1 MVNIDLNTIEPINGG
16 PRKAIPAGNY
26 RAKVFSAELKDT
38 KSGLGKYVKVE
49 FVVEDGDYEGAEL
62 VAQYNVVNQNPK
74 AQQIGLGQLS
84 ALSRALCASA
94 TNAKQQQKIMVI
106 KGGDFS
112 AFLGLSVILK
122 VAVVEGKPYINADG
136 ETQQGAP
143 QNEVKG
149 VAPVTQEKFVEQA
162 AKAKKNVAPVV
173 EEEIEEQEEA
183 ALDKPAKKPSKEA
196 TPDW

>member
-1 MVNIDLNTIEPINGG
+1 MLDIDLNTVDPINGG
-16 PRKAIPAGNY
+16 SRKAIPAGNY
-26 RAKVFSAELKDT
+26 KSKVLSAELKDT
-38 KSGLGKYVKVE
+38 KSGTGKFAEVN
-49 FVVEDGDYEGAEL
+49 FVVEDGDEAGAEL
-62 VAQYNVVNQNPK
+62 VARYNVVNQNPK

-94 TNAKQQQKIMVI
+94 TSAKQQQKIMVI

-112 AFLGLSVILK
+112 AFLGLSVVLK
-122 VAVVEGKPYINADG
+122 VAVVEGKAYIDNKGDLQA
-136 ETQQGAP
+136 GAP

-162 AKAKKNVAPVV
+162 VKAKKIVAPAK
-173 EEEIEEQEEA
+173 EEETEGQEEA